1 MVCDNCHQGFQDYLR
16 NQEENALDTVIPL
29 TTVNIVAE
37 CGNILIKL
45 TEKLG
50 NLIFSEF
57 IIYETIQQLFET
69 LIDFV
74 IGPNVE
80 NQKLLGSW
88 KKFCKAVNFYLE

>member
-1 MVCDNCHQGFQDYLR
+1 
-16 NQEENALDTVIPL
+16 
-29 TTVNIVAE
+29 VNVVSEVA
-37 CGNILIKL
+37 NILIKL

-57 IIYETIQQLFET
+57 IVFETVAQLFET

-88 KKFCKAVNFYLE
+88 KKFCKSVNFFLEQNLGVY